1 MRGHRRRRVG
11 LFMGLID
18 HFEHGIARGVVRFA
32 RGRPDWDLYGYGWM
46 FQSLGSLE
54 RWDGDGLVARIES
67 SRHADQLAARGIPV
81 VDVAGAWGRPA
92 FRQVCNDDAATGAL
106 AGRHLKTLGV
116 VACAFCGVG
125 RVGWSQARREGF
137 RSVVAPSRVSVFER
151 PLAWWESLR
160 ESRRFDE
167 WLRGLRKPVAL
178 FACNDTA
185 GLKAGAAC
193 RRLGLQV
200 PADVAILG
208 VDNEDILCELSVP
221 PLSSIS
227 LDLERI
233 GWEAAEALD
242 GFMAGRQM
250 RSAPILVSPREV
262 VERAS
267 TRTIT
272 TGDPL
277 VDEAMRLIH
286 GTAAGPRSV
295 GAVVLSV
302 PSSRRTLE
310 KRFRKAVGRSIH
322 QEIIKQRLDAARR
335 LLRDTT
341 LTVAAIAAETG
352 FANAQRFYA
361 AFRGSQGV
369 TPGAYRR
376 SYRG

>member
-1 MRGHRRRRVG
+1 MRGRTRRRVG

-32 RGRPDWDLYGYGWM
+32 RGRPEWDLYGYGWM

-67 SRHADQLAARGIPV
+67 RKDADRVAIRGIPV
-81 VDVAGAWGRPA
+81 VDVAGAWGRPG

-106 AGRHLKTLGV
+106 AARHLKSLGIG
-116 VACAFCGVG
+116 AFAFCGVT
-125 RVGWSQARREGF
+125 RVGWSQARREAF
-137 RSVVAPSRVSVFER
+137 RAAVAPARVSVFEQ
-151 PLAWWESLR
+151 PLAWWEGLR

-167 WLRGLRKPVAL
+167 WLMGLRKPVAL
-178 FACNDTA
+178 FACNDTT
-185 GLKAGAAC
+185 GLKAGASC
-193 RRLGLQV
+193 RRLGLEV

-221 PLSSIS
+221 TLSSIS

-233 GWEAAEALD
+233 GWEAAEALAAYMD
-242 GFMAGRQM
+242 GRPESLG
-250 RSAPILVSPREV
+250 PILIPPREV

-267 TRTIT
+267 TLKVA
-272 TGDPL
+272 TGDSL
-277 VDEAMRLIH
+277 VDEALRQIH
-286 GTAAGPRSV
+286 SAAPGPVTV
-295 GAVVLSV
+295 GAVVQSV
-302 PSSRRTLE
+302 PGSRRSLE
-310 KRFRKAVGRSIH
+310 KRFRKALGRSIH
-322 QEIIKQRLDAARR
+322 QEIIRHRIDAARR

-341 LTVAAIAAETG
+341 LTVAAIAWETG

-361 AFRGSQGV
+361 AFRSVQGV